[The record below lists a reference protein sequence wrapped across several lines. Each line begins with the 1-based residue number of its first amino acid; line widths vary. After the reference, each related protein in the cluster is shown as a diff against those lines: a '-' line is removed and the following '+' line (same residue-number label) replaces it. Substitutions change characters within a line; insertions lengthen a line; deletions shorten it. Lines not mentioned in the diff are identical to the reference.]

1 MSLDREAITNGH
13 GGRRNAVEGPVES
26 LLTLLDVADC
36 LGVSPRTIR
45 RLVQG
50 HRITCVRIGRAL
62 RFDPADVSRFV
73 AARKE

>member
-1 MSLDREAITNGH
+1 MSIDREAITNGH
-13 GGRRNAVEGPVES
+13 GGRSDRDRPVEH
-26 LLTLLDVADC
+26 LLTLLDVAEF

-45 RLVQG
+45 RLVTRQ
-50 HRITCVRIGRAL
+50 RITCVRIGRAL

>member
-1 MSLDREAITNGH
+1 MSIDREAISNGH
-13 GGRRNAVEGPVES
+13 GGRRNGNGAVEH
-26 LLTLLDVADC
+26 LLTLLDVAEC

-45 RLVQG
+45 RLVNG
-50 HRITCVRIGRAL
+50 HRITCVRIGRTL